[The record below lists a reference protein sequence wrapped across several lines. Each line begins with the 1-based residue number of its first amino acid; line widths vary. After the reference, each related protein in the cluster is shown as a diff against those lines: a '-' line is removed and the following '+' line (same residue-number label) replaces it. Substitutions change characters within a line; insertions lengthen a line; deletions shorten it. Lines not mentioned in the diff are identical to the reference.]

1 MQQIRRNIFADTRQ
15 PGCNPGY
22 LVTAEGTIL
31 IDTPQQPSY
40 AMQLYKELTKEY
52 PLLYLINT
60 EHHRDHVMGNYFFP
74 VPIISHEKTRAA
86 IADLPMDSIVEKFK
100 RFEPEFMASLGT
112 YRLKTPSITYS
123 DRLTIYAGEHTLELM
138 NLPGHTAGQT
148 AVYIPQERAVFTG
161 DNIFYKVQTFIHQ
174 GFPEEW
180 IASLK
185 KIESLD
191 VDVIIPGHGDICD
204 KSYIPEQISFIQ
216 EWVDTVKEAIAKG
229 LTKEEAQAK
238 ISFLDRYPMD
248 IGHPEKRGYELQRMN
263 VGRLYDLYQKP

>member
-1 MQQIRRNIFADTRQ
+1 MQQVTQNVYADALQ

-22 LVTAEGTIL
+22 LNTKEGVIL

-40 AMQLYKELTKEY
+40 AKRLNEELNQKNRIIY
-52 PLLYLINT
+52 VINT
-60 EHHRDHVMGNYFFP
+60 EHHRDHVMGNYFFL
-74 VPIISHEKTRAA
+74 VPIVSHEKTREA
-86 IADLPMDSIVEKFK
+86 ILNLPMDSIIEKFK
-100 RFEPEFMASLGT
+100 RFEPAFMESLEE
-112 YRLKTPSITYS
+112 YFIKAPSITYS
-123 DRLTIYAGEHTLELM
+123 DRLTIYSGDHTIELI

-148 AVYIPQERAVFTG
+148 AVYIPQERVVFTG
-161 DNIFYKVQTFIHQ
+161 DNIFCKVQTFIHQ

-180 IASLK
+180 IDSLK

-191 VDVIIPGHGDICD
+191 IDVIIPGHGEICD

-216 EWVDTVKEAIAKG
+216 EWVDTVKDAIQKG

-248 IGHPEKRGYELQRMN
+248 IGHPEERGYELQRLN
-263 VGRLYDLYQKP
+263 VGRLYDIYHQ